1 MRRPLGNPPRPVFL
15 TKTDTELPQEILN
28 WFVELDKWFNRIAD
42 LVTKIEIVTSTIN
55 PVAVAADTSVEQ
67 TFTVTGLETTNELLQ
82 VEKPTATAGIGIVN
96 YRISATDT
104 LAITFMNSTL
114 GSLNP
119 PSETYTIIV
128 LKN

>member
-1 MRRPLGNPPRPVFL
+1 MRRPLGNPPRPVFF
-15 TKTDTELPQEILN
+15 TKTDIELPEEILS
-28 WFVELDKWFNRIAD
+28 WFEELDKWFNRVAD
-42 LVTKIEIVTSTIN
+42 LVTKIEILTATID
-55 PVAVAADTSVEQ
+55 PASVAANTSAEQ

-96 YRISATDT
+96 YRISAADT
-104 LAITFMNSTL
+104 LAITFMNSTS

-119 PSETYTIIV
+119 PSETYTIVV